1 MSGSGSE
8 RCRPLR
14 GRGAKGQKRM
24 HVEEC
29 GFLGG
34 FHGVQRTLI
43 PLNRWDTHIGHSGQ
57 VTVLGLQRGALAGKT
72 YGCLVSCD
80 GLGPALQ
87 VLGNYFFTWL
97 N

>member
-1 MSGSGSE
+1 
-8 RCRPLR
+8 
-14 GRGAKGQKRM
+14 M

-43 PLNRWDTHIGHSGQ
+43 PLKRWDTHIGHSGQ